1 MGSPATA
8 AEMSATTTA
17 AEVSAATAT
26 SASASGMPT
35 TSTTATGMSAT
46 TTTATA
52 APTCGH
58 RIDRASKGHHR
69 RQEDCTYS
77 NSVVCHN
84 YLLSKFLTR
93 NLVEPKKAS

>member
-1 MGSPATA
+1 M
-8 AEMSATTTA
+8 
-17 AEVSAATAT
+17 SAATAT

-35 TSTTATGMSAT
+35 TSTTATGVSA

-69 RQEDCTYS
+69 RQEDRTYS
-77 NSVVCHN
+77 DSIVCHD
-84 YLLSKFLTR
+84 YLPEQIFDTQF
-93 NLVEPKKAS
+93 N